1 MTRSKRPARNG
12 QALAE
17 FALVLPVLLL
27 LIFGIIELGRVVFI
41 YNSLADAARQ
51 GARVAAVNQRDTGS
65 GSKCDPL
72 DRPSWTIVACIRK
85 TAVSFDL
92 TYSPNSQN
100 SNIQICYQ
108 QGNSA
113 CQAKPADSGGT
124 CKTRD
129 PSAAPACLAVITVS
143 YPYQPITPIINEIVG
158 TVQMSSTSQMPV
170 EAWYP

>member
-1 MTRSKRPARNG
+1 MNSRHPANRNG
-12 QALAE
+12 QAQTE
-17 FALVLPVLLL
+17 FALVLPLLLL

-65 GSKCDPL
+65 GSKCDPQ
-72 DRPSWTIVACIRK
+72 DPSSWTIVACIRK

-100 SNIQICYQ
+100 SNIQIQYTGSSC
-108 QGNSA
+108 
-113 CQAKPADSGGT
+113 AKRLIT
-124 CKTRD
+124 
-129 PSAAPACLAVITVS
+129 PSCLAVITVS
-143 YPYQPITPIINEIVG
+143 YPYQPITPIISEIVG
-158 TVQMSSTSQMPV
+158 TVKMSSTSQMPV